1 MQYEIKILNKAY
13 QFDSNIFISIDI
25 FSYKTDNTI
34 PQWNWQLN
42 KTTTVNTI
50 NALKLNIKAN

>member
-34 PQWNWQLN
+34 PQ
-42 KTTTVNTI
+42 
-50 NALKLNIKAN
+50 